1 MTLGNLPISYD
12 QLTPVQVIEWRN
24 NMNEINWYIK
34 KNYFFIKMRL
44 KIIVAASITML
55 IPMVEA
61 QRLSDKSR

>member
-44 KIIVAASITML
+44 KNIVAASITKL
-55 IPMVEA
+55 P
-61 QRLSDKSR
+61 QF